1 LLLEAAWPLEQQG
14 DAPMKMILAGVAFAA
29 FMIWSLFAQS
39 QATEGPSHSR
49 AYPEQKMQLGAAYR
63 GLDGSA
69 WNSTQPTSNADSM
82 KQGLCS
88 TVRAFCPDYHG
99 GNGG

>member
-1 LLLEAAWPLEQQG
+1 VKIIP
-14 DAPMKMILAGVAFAA
+14 AGVAIALL
-29 FMIWSLFAQS
+29 MVSPLLAQS
-39 QATEGPSHSR
+39 RTTEAPSHSR
-49 AYPEQKMQLGAAYR
+49 AYPEQKKQLRAAYQ

-69 WNSTQPTSNADSM
+69 WNSNQPTSNADSM

-88 TVRAFCPDYHG
+88 TAPAFCADYHG